1 MHTPPKL
8 AAAVLKRLGP
18 GNDALAGDVLEQF
31 REGRSRLW
39 LWRQV
44 FGAVL
49 RGIVADVRS
58 HPVLTLRGVIL
69 GFVLIYVASNAVF
82 AALRLPEELFTRGI
96 IRGLYLNGYAP
107 PDWVRL
113 FRVWPWIGL
122 WKSVI
127 YFCAAWIVA
136 RTHRPCALAAVFGN
150 LLVGQV
156 SNTLYFYTQL
166 MLPQRSMSLE
176 QLVVDLM
183 LLYPLAIVAG
193 GVMSA
198 RTTAPQRA
206 GALGTPP
213 EGSPREPERV
223 RATEK

>member
-1 MHTPPKL
+1 MRTPPKL
-8 AAAVLKRLGP
+8 AAALLKRLGP

-31 REGRSRLW
+31 KEGRSRLW

-44 FGAVL
+44 LGAVL
-49 RGIVADVRS
+49 RGIVADIPS

-69 GFVLIYVASNAVF
+69 GFGLIYVVSNAVF

-96 IRGLYLNGYAP
+96 IRWLYLNGYAP

-122 WKSVI
+122 
-127 YFCAAWIVA
+127 
-136 RTHRPCALAAVFGN
+136 
-150 LLVGQV
+150 
-156 SNTLYFYTQL
+156 TL
-166 MLPQRSMSLE
+166 PNRSMSLA

-183 LLYPLAIVAG
+183 VLYPLAIIAG
-193 GVMSA
+193 GICAA

-206 GALGTPP
+206 G
-213 EGSPREPERV
+213 
-223 RATEK
+223 RAGDPA